1 MDAAVRHADGDQT
14 GRCRIRF
21 ERGNV
26 GKVLKEEASV
36 SVFRRLL
43 LAIACLALP
52 TFARAQAGLLAGMTL
67 EN

>member
-1 MDAAVRHADGDQT
+1 M
-14 GRCRIRF
+14 RF

-36 SVFRRLL
+36 SV
-43 LAIACLALP
+43 AIACLALP

>member
-1 MDAAVRHADGDQT
+1 M
-14 GRCRIRF
+14 RF